1 MLQNAKMWVWV
12 KCAVKCKEH
21 TLQNTGT
28 AVESY
33 PNLNPNPFL
42 HLCENSTGSQAL
54 AQQQKADAGPVLS

>member
-12 KCAVKCKEH
+12 KCAMECKEH

-33 PNLNPNPFL
+33 PNPFL
-42 HLCENSTGSQAL
+42 HLCDNSTGSQAL
-54 AQQQKADAGPVLS
+54 AQQQKADACPVLS